1 MGIDQ
6 PTRPRG
12 VPQAPASEPGSPAS
26 GLCLAVF
33 PEGQAA
39 YTIALPPTGVVLL
52 GRGAEAGANIN
63 HDSVSRA
70 HARVHMG
77 NSVTLED
84 LGSLNGT
91 KVLGH
96 RLEANQ
102 PAPLAIGAVVEI
114 GDVVCMLREA
124 STTLPAPLTKRA
136 APVAHG
142 AVFQDESMRELYGL
156 LELIGPSDINVLI
169 LGETGVGKDV
179 FASALHESSPRKK
192 GTFVRI
198 NCAALPESTL
208 EAELFGYEKGAF
220 TGAVQSKEGLFEAA
234 DGGSVFLDEIGEVP
248 LPVQAKLLR
257 VVENREVTRL
267 GSVRP
272 RKVDCRIISA
282 TNRDL
287 EALSATGSFRSDL
300 YFRLA
305 GASVLIPP
313 LRRRPADLR
322 PLAEFFLSKTASP
335 PTLSAAVI
343 ERLSS
348 HRFPGNVRE
357 LRAVI
362 ERAAM
367 LARGKPIEPAHLRFG
382 GAALNDAPPASERGI
397 PVAAPSSKSQVGTV
411 REAVRDV
418 ERERILQTLAECQ
431 GNNSEAARRL
441 GISRT
446 TLLKRLAEYGHRE

>member
-1 MGIDQ
+1 
-6 PTRPRG
+6 
-12 VPQAPASEPGSPAS
+12 
-26 GLCLAVF
+26 VF

-313 LRRRPADLR
+313 LRRRGRAAVRGFPPSTRPPRRIWPRARRRAALR
-322 PLAEFFLSKTASP
+322 PTAHRCSAQSP
-335 PTLSAAVI
+335 PPSPWAL
-343 ERLSS
+343 
-348 HRFPGNVRE
+348 P
-357 LRAVI
+357 
-362 ERAAM
+362 
-367 LARGKPIEPAHLRFG
+367 RGRTRK
-382 GAALNDAPPASERGI
+382 
-397 PVAAPSSKSQVGTV
+397 APSSRPPHRSGVPTTTCWRRGPNV
-411 REAVRDV
+411 PSSR
-418 ERERILQTLAECQ
+418 
-431 GNNSEAARRL
+431 SSAAHTPQPPTSPRPAQR
-441 GISRT
+441 GYPS
-446 TLLKRLAEYGHRE
+446 